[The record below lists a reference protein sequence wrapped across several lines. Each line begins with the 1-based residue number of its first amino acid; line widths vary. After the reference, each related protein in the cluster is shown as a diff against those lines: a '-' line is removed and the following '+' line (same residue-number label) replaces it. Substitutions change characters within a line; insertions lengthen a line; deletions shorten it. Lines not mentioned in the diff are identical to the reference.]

1 MYCVKV
7 QSTIEDTIKKS
18 HFIGIIAP
26 CLSIA
31 EINQQY
37 QKIQQQHP
45 NANHIAFAYHL
56 KNNDKILIRC
66 NDAGEPSGTAGRP
79 ILNHLEGN
87 QLINVIILVVRYFG
101 GIKLGAGGL
110 SRAYGNLAKGAIA
123 NAKLIKFIDYD
134 TLTLTLPYDQFT
146 HFEYQL
152 NKINGSI
159 LEQLFTEIITV
170 KVRIPSEQLQEFKK
184 LFS

>member
-1 MYCVKV
+1 MYCVKT

-26 CLSIA
+26 CHSIA

-37 QKIQQQHP
+37 QTIQQQHP
-45 NANHIAFAYHL
+45 NASHIAFAYHL
-56 KNNDKILIRC
+56 KNNNQILIRC
-66 NDAGEPSGTAGRP
+66 NDAGEPNGTAGKP

-101 GIKLGAGGL
+101 GIKLGPGGL

-123 NAKLIKFIDYD
+123 NAHLIEFIDYEVLTF
-134 TLTLTLPYDQFT
+134 TLSYGQLTN
-146 HFEYQL
+146 FEYHLKQF
-152 NKINGSI
+152 NGTI
-159 LEQLFTEIITV
+159 LEQLFTEIITL
-170 KVRIPSEQLQEFKK
+170 KIRLPSIHRQEFQT